1 MSSNPKIPSNAFTF
15 KVIVDKPEYKT
26 GPPRKKPK
34 VSCERCIRR
43 GMSCTVPEARAA
55 CTNCRAVH
63 SQCSLAAPRARSSG
77 LANPGVQSASPTQEP
92 LHTHSVP
99 STQASSADL
108 GTTSLKRKR
117 EPAADA
123 TPTNAD
129 VVPTE
134 RQDQTDVPPSQN
146 KVPTQPSG
154 LVPNG
159 VVVPNPAKTQTL
171 AATTPAKSLEASE
184 TRPSVL
190 TSTVARPT
198 ATLPNVGDN
207 PRNSLRPQIGS
218 LPTRTT
224 EAKAKGAQ
232 RKEVETDSPRST
244 LKTFG
249 GTKTAPKSLPQPPM
263 HNITEKNVPPSTAS
277 QPSSSSVDAAASST
291 PASSRSHVKFA
302 IPSKPSSSTS
312 FPQKATASSDRTGG
326 DPTSLR
332 STKTRMKEKVVTAM
346 EEVVQEKLNALV
358 EDMVDQCFLSI
369 AQMLKE
375 TFEKP

>member
-1 MSSNPKIPSNAFTF
+1 M
-15 KVIVDKPEYKT
+15 
-26 GPPRKKPK
+26 
-34 VSCERCIRR
+34 
-43 GMSCTVPEARAA
+43 PEARAA

-77 LANPGVQSASPTQEP
+77 EHLGHLRQHRLELRMANRTIVVGLANPGVRSASPTQEP

-99 STQASSADL
+99 STQHPSSADM

-117 EPAADA
+117 EPAANA
-123 TPTNAD
+123 TPTKAD

-134 RQDQTDVPPSQN
+134 RQHQTDVPPSQN

-232 RKEVETDSPRST
+232 RKEVETESPRSA
-244 LKTFG
+244 LKTYG
-249 GTKTAPKSLPQPPM
+249 RTKTAPKSLPQPPM